1 MPEPKSRKTGE
12 HNGTLIKLTADGVAM
27 REQLAVLEARILR
40 LEAELATMRKN
51 AAAAVKTP
59 RPSFAPPEAP
69 RPGKISAGPP
79 PLPRPTGSRSAVAP
93 RRSFVDISDIAE
105 LVESTPPPAPRSRK

>member
-40 LEAELATMRKN
+40 LEAELATMRN
-51 AAAAVKTP
+51 NAAAVKTP
-59 RPSFAPPEAP
+59 RASLFPAGAP
-69 RPGKISAGPP
+69 RPEKTSAGPP